1 MKRYVALILTLVMSC
16 ALLSGCGSKQETPA
30 STPAAPAASTPAAS
44 TPTETYKWPE
54 RPVNVICP
62 ASAGGG
68 TDNILRILNE
78 YFIKKTGQSF
88 VITNVTGISG
98 YEMTH
103 QANTEGYDFICGT
116 TTIFTSKLDGTLDY
130 DYEDY
135 EMVAYQDSPYNATCI
150 AVQAKSPYQTINDL
164 MDAAKADPSSVTGGI
179 TLSGQ
184 PYMCAMALQDALGFE
199 LYLADVGN
207 TGERNAAL
215 LGGQVDWILTNTS
228 TANPYVESGDF
239 RILAVCGEERYPMNP
254 DVPTFKEQGIDFS
267 FPTQPMVWLAPKDT
281 PAEACEA
288 FNKILV
294 EISSDPEFISAIETK
309 LNSIVNDTHTL
320 EDSITL
326 AKEYKDTLAPY
337 VK

>member
-1 MKRYVALILTLVMSC
+1 MKKSIARSVALALTCALTLSAC
-16 ALLSGCGSKQETPA
+16 GGSSGSTA
-30 STPAAPAASTPAAS
+30 STASSADGAGSTASTGD
-44 TPTETYKWPE
+44 YKWPTQ
-54 RPVNVICP
+54 PVNVVCP

-68 TDNILRILNE
+68 TDNILRVMNE
-78 YFIKKTGQSF
+78 YFVERTGQSF
-88 VITNVTGISG
+88 VINNITGISG

-103 QANTEGYDFICGT
+103 QANTDGYDFICGT

-135 EMVAYQDSPYNATCI
+135 EMVAFQSTPYDMTCI
-150 AVQAKSPYQTINDL
+150 AVQASSPYQTLNDL
-164 MDAAKADPSSVTGGI
+164 MDAAKADPASITGGI
-179 TLSGQ
+179 TMSGQ
-184 PYMCAMALQDALGFE
+184 PYMCAMAMQDALGFE
-199 LYLADVGN
+199 LYTVDVGN

-239 RILAVCGEERYPMNP
+239 RILAVCGQERYPMNP
-254 DVPTFKEQGIDFS
+254 DVPTFTECGYGFE
-267 FPTQPMVWLAPKDT
+267 FPAQPMVWLAPKGT

-288 FNKILV
+288 FNAILAD
-294 EISSDPEFISAIETK
+294 ISTDPDFINDIETK
-309 LNSIVNDTHTL
+309 LNAVVNDTY
-320 EDSITL
+320 SIKESKEL